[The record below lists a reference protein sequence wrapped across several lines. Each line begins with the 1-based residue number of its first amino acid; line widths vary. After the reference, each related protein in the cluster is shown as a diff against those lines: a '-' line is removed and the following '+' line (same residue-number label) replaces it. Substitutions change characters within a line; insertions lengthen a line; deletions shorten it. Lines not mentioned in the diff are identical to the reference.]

1 MSSERRT
8 YRLRHARR
16 ADLPGLYEVC
26 LKTGDSGK
34 DGTAMHDD
42 PTLLGK
48 FFVGPYVKLE
58 PDLAFALEGPSG
70 IAGYLLGALDT
81 PAFNARF
88 EKEWLTALRRNIHD
102 PGSDL
107 TTWRD

>member
-34 DGTAMHDD
+34 DGTALHDD
-42 PTLLGK
+42 PSLLGK
-48 FFVGPYVKLE
+48 VYVGPYVMLE
-58 PDLAFALEGPSG
+58 PDLAFALEGPNG
-70 IAGYLLGALDT
+70 AAGYLLGALDT
-81 PAFNARF
+81 PDFNRRC
-88 EKEWLTALRRNIHD
+88 ESEWLRPLREVVHD
-102 PGSDL
+102 PGNDL
-107 TTWRD
+107 